1 LIQKIITPESDAP
14 YLTPDAFPIAIG
26 SQTPFIMEY
35 FLDRI
40 AGSLYS
46 EFGNTLNRH
55 CIIFPNRRAGLFF
68 MKYLASHIEKPV
80 WEPSVLTINELFRS
94 HSKLQVA
101 GNEVLLFELY
111 KVYKRVKKSTETFD
125 NFFYWGDILL
135 NDFDDV
141 DKYLV
146 NASLLFQ
153 NVLDIKNIDL
163 QFGGLNESQT
173 EVIKKFW
180 INFNPD
186 KPTEQKAGFL
196 SIWSVLN
203 EIYSE
208 FRHSLRDHNLAY
220 EGMIFRDLAENTD
233 EMISAGI
240 KWNLVHFVGFNALN
254 ECEKRI
260 MTRLKKEGKA
270 RFYWDYD
277 ESYISES
284 VSNSAGY
291 FLRENIRIYGNDMP
305 PDWSFRT
312 YLSSGDQKI
321 IRQIIDSSSDVAQVK
336 LVPDLLKE
344 LPKLTSENAHQTA
357 VVLADE
363 NLLIPMLSSLPE
375 DIGDVNITMGYP
387 LRQTR
392 IYTLVRNLMDLQ
404 RNAVVTGGK
413 TWFRYCDVTG
423 VLRNSLISSFVNGSS
438 EKLIANITNA
448 NLITVPQD
456 YFAEYEELL
465 KIFVKQNTPV
475 LLSNY
480 FRTVLSSIAT
490 KGFKENKEN
499 EGKRNADKILNEFI
513 YHIVLSVNR
522 LESIVSSEDVSLS
535 CETYMLIL
543 DRILRNLSVP
553 FAGEPLSGLQI
564 MGILE
569 TRALD
574 FKNLI
579 ILSVNEGVLPAVSSP
594 SSSYIPFSLREAFG
608 LPSVNHQE
616 SIYAYHFYRLLQRAE
631 NVTFTYNSNS
641 DGLRSG
647 EMSRFLIQM
656 LYNPQLKPDLIDIN
670 PEIKSHGS
678 ISQEINKTGR
688 HKQQLI
694 SRYSDGVTEH
704 LISPSAINTWLS
716 CRMKF
721 YYRYVCNLKEPK
733 VIKDDIDPAMLG
745 DILHEIMKSLY
756 EDYEGKTLDKTYI
769 ETLLKEENILTGI
782 ISEAVNRR
790 FLSEADRI
798 EHGNETVVR
807 DVLQTYITRILKTD
821 LSITPVYIVSLEKK
835 YSFPFEFNDG
845 ANKYELMVGGYIDRV
860 DIVNGTA
867 RIVDYKTGS
876 VADLIGSISDLFADD
891 RKKDSDGWLQT
902 LIYCEAVY
910 GRTTADAIRPSIYK
924 IKKSN
929 TGILSDKLRI
939 KTETKKDILLED
951 YSVIRGSF
959 IDGLTETISLIF
971 NENEPFRMT
980 EDRAG
985 KCRYCVYRGLCMR

>member
-1 LIQKIITPESDAP
+1 
-14 YLTPDAFPIAIG
+14 
-26 SQTPFIMEY
+26 MEY
-35 FLDRI
+35 FLDKI
-40 AGSLYS
+40 AGSLYR

-68 MKYLASHIEKPV
+68 MKYLASHIDKPV
-80 WEPSVLTINELFRS
+80 WEPEILTINELFS
-94 HSKLQVA
+94 SQSKLQIA

-111 KVYKRVKKSTETFD
+111 KVYKKVKRSTETFD

-141 DKYLV
+141 DKYFV
-146 NASLLFQ
+146 DASLLFQ
-153 NVLDIKNIDL
+153 NVLDIKNIDI

-180 INFNPD
+180 INFNHD
-186 KPTEQKAGFL
+186 KPTDQKSGFI
-196 SIWSVLN
+196 SIWSVLG
-203 EIYSE
+203 EIYSA
-208 FRHSLRDHNLAY
+208 FRLSLRDRNLAY

-233 EMISAGI
+233 DMISEGI
-240 KWNLVHFVGFNALN
+240 KWDLVHFVGFNALN

-260 MTRLKKEGKA
+260 MKRLKKAGKA

-277 ESYISES
+277 ESYIYDS

-291 FLRENIRIYGNDMP
+291 FLRENIRTFGNDMP
-305 PDWSFRT
+305 PDWSFSSF
-312 YLSSGDQKI
+312 LSIEDKKI
-321 IRQIIDSSSDVAQVK
+321 KRQIIDSSSDVAQVK

-344 LPKLTSENAHQTA
+344 LPEHTKENAHQTA

-375 DIGDVNITMGYP
+375 EIGDVNITMGYP
-387 LRQTR
+387 VRQTR
-392 IYTLVRNLMDLQ
+392 IYTLVRNIMDLQ
-404 RNAVVTGGK
+404 RYAVVSGEK
-413 TWFRYCDVTG
+413 TWFRYSDVTG
-423 VLRNSLISSFVNGSS
+423 VLRNSLISTFTGGSS
-438 EKLIANITNA
+438 EKLIADITDA
-448 NLITVPQD
+448 NLISVPND
-456 YFAEYEELL
+456 YFSEYEELL
-465 KIFVKQNTPV
+465 KIFVKQNTPQD
-475 LLSNY
+475 LSVY
-480 FRTVLSSIAT
+480 LRTILSLIAT
-490 KGFKENKEN
+490 RGLKEN
-499 EGKRNADKILNEFI
+499 EVNYGNESNRGTDKIMNEFI
-513 YHIVLSVNR
+513 YHIVISINR
-522 LESIVSSEDVSLS
+522 LESIVSSEDVSFS

-631 NVTFTYNSNS
+631 NVTFTYNSNP
-641 DGLRSG
+641 DGMRSG

-656 LYNPQLKPDLIDIN
+656 LYNPKLKPDLININ
-670 PEIKSHGS
+670 PEIRSHAS
-678 ISQEINKTGR
+678 ISPEIKKTSQ
-688 HKQQLI
+688 HKQQLL
-694 SRYSDGVTEH
+694 SRYSDDADDH
-704 LISPSAINTWLS
+704 MLSPSAINTWLS

-721 YYRYVCNLKEPK
+721 YYRYVCSLKEP
-733 VIKDDIDPAMLG
+733 VVLKDDIDPAMLG
-745 DILHEIMKSLY
+745 AILHEIMKSLY
-756 EDYEGKTLDKTYI
+756 AGFVGKTLEKTFL
-769 ETLLKEENILTGI
+769 ERLLKEEQNLTGVI
-782 ISEAVNRR
+782 DKAVSSR
-790 FLSEADRI
+790 FMSDTGRI
-798 EHGNETVVR
+798 VHGNETVVR
-807 DVLQTYITRILKTD
+807 DVLLTYITRILNKD
-821 LSITPVYIVSLEKK
+821 ISIAPVHIVSLEKR

-845 ANKYELMVGGYIDRV
+845 NNKYKFKLGGYIDRI

-876 VADLIGSISDLFADD
+876 VSDSIASISDLFADD

-910 GRTTADAIRPSIYK
+910 GKISAGSIRPSVYK

-929 TGILSDKLRI
+929 TGNSSDMLRI
-939 KTETKKDILLED
+939 KPDTRTDIILED
-951 YSVIRGSF
+951 YSVIRNSF
-959 IDGLTETISLIF
+959 IDGLAETISLIF

-980 EDRAG
+980 EDMTG

>member
-1 LIQKIITPESDAP
+1 
-14 YLTPDAFPIAIG
+14 
-26 SQTPFIMEY
+26 MEY

-40 AGSLYS
+40 SESLYR
-46 EFGNTLNRH
+46 EFGNTLNNH

-68 MKYLASHIEKPV
+68 MKYLASHIDKPV
-80 WEPSVLTINELFRS
+80 WQPTVLTINELFRS
-94 HSKLQVA
+94 QSELQVA

-111 KVYKRVKKSTETFD
+111 KVYKKVKKSTETFD

-153 NVLDIKNIDL
+153 NVLDIKNIDI
-163 QFGGLNESQT
+163 QFGGMTESQT
-173 EVIKKFW
+173 EVIKRFW

-186 KPTEQKAGFL
+186 KPTEQKNGFI
-196 SIWSVLN
+196 SIWSVLS

-208 FRHSLRDHNLAY
+208 FRKSLMERNNAY
-220 EGMIFRDLAENTD
+220 EGMIFRDLAEKTD
-233 EMISAGI
+233 ELILSGI
-240 KWNLVHFVGFNALN
+240 KWDLVHFIGFNALN
-254 ECEKRI
+254 ECEKKI
-260 MTRLKKEGKA
+260 MTRLKKAEKA

-284 VSNSAGY
+284 VSNSAGF
-291 FLRENIRIYGNDMP
+291 FLRENIKIFGNNMP
-305 PDWSFRT
+305 ADWSSRT
-312 YLSSGDQKI
+312 YLSIPDPKVK
-321 IRQIIDSSSDVAQVK
+321 RQIIDTSSGIAQVK

-344 LPKLTSENAHQTA
+344 LPALTSENAHQTA

-392 IYTLVRNLMDLQ
+392 VYSLVRNLMDLQ
-404 RNAVVTGGK
+404 RNALAEGGK
-413 TWFRYCDVTG
+413 TWFRYNDVTR
-423 VLRNSLISSFVNGSS
+423 VLRNTLIYSFAGGSS
-438 EKLIANITNA
+438 EKLISNITDA
-448 NLITVPQD
+448 NLISVPQD
-456 YFAEYEELL
+456 YFAEYDELH
-465 KIFVKQNTPV
+465 KIFVKHDTPFM
-475 LLSNY
+475 LSAY
-480 FRTVLSSIAT
+480 FRTVLTSIAI
-490 KGFKENKEN
+490 KGFNGNKADEDKE
-499 EGKRNADKILNEFI
+499 GRSAADKIMNEFI
-513 YHIVLSVNR
+513 YYIVLSVNR
-522 LESIVSSEDVSLS
+522 LESIISSEDVSLS

-543 DRILRNLSVP
+543 DRIIRNQSVP

-594 SSSYIPFSLREAFG
+594 SSSYVPFSLREAFG

-631 NVTFTYNSNS
+631 NVTFTYNSNP
-641 DGLRSG
+641 DGLRTG

-656 LYNPQLKPDLIDIN
+656 LYNTNLKPALIEIN
-670 PEIKSHGS
+670 PEIKSHKT
-678 ISQEINKTGR
+678 ISQEIVKTASHR
-688 HKQQLI
+688 QQLF
-694 SRYSDGVTEH
+694 SRYADSVSEH
-704 LISPSAINTWLS
+704 ILSPSAVNTWLG

-721 YYRYVCNLKEPK
+721 YYRYVCDLKEPK

-745 DILHEIMKSLY
+745 DILHEIMKDLY
-756 EDYEGKTLDKTYI
+756 KDYEGRSIDKASI
-769 ETLLKEENILTGI
+769 ESLLEEDQSLERI
-782 ISEAVNRR
+782 IDKAVNRR
-790 FLSEADRI
+790 FISEADRK
-798 EHGNETVVR
+798 ELGNETVVR
-807 DVLQTYITRILKTD
+807 EVLLTYIKKILKTD
-821 LSITPVYIVSLEKK
+821 LSLAPFSIVALEKK
-835 YSFPFEFNDG
+835 FSFPFGLDEGTN
-845 ANKYELMVGGYIDRV
+845 NYELKVGGFIDRI

-867 RIVDYKTGS
+867 RVVDYKTGS
-876 VADLIGSISDLFADD
+876 VTDSIASLSDLFADD

-910 GRTTADAIRPSIYK
+910 GKINANAIRPSVYK
-924 IKKSN
+924 IKKSS
-929 TGILSDKLRI
+929 TGIISDKLRI
-939 KTETKKDILLED
+939 KTEKRTEIHLDD
-951 YSVIRGSF
+951 YSVIRKDF
-959 IDGLTETISLIF
+959 IDRLTETIGLIF
-971 NENEPFRMT
+971 SENEPFRMS

-985 KCRYCVYRGLCMR
+985 KCRYCVYRALCMR